1 MDPPTAQANQ
11 AAHQPDHQARSLIA
25 VLFGTFTLRLST
37 GLTGGL
43 LTYYLAHFERV
54 GGVRVDAGTIGLFAA
69 LFFLAE
75 LAMSPVFGVLSDR
88 FGHHR
93 LMELGPL
100 FGFIAVI
107 LTGLTTFIPLLAGT
121 RILEGL
127 STAASVPSI
136 LGFIAMATAGDELAR
151 GRASAR
157 FEGATL
163 AGLGAGIVLA
173 GLLIDLLGRNAF
185 FLNAGI
191 YGVSFL
197 IYRYGVTW
205 TEDIR
210 AMRKVDHGGLARYV
224 RILRSSH
231 VWLLAPTWIAINA
244 ALGLWTNQSLFQLTQ
259 KPSPE
264 FADQYLMGHF
274 VPTEISIGLALGLVV
289 FFAGLV
295 FWGNRFRRFRRTSI
309 IFFGIL
315 GGLAVIAAVAV
326 INHSEGAPGIVRA
339 LPGAAVVG
347 GLFVLAGATPAALGL
362 LADVSEA
369 YPTDRG
375 AIMGLYS
382 VFLAIGQIG
391 GSLLGGQAARMAGID
406 GLLVGTLLLLVIALI
421 PLVRLREVEHLIGQP
436 AEPAT

>member
-1 MDPPTAQANQ
+1 MDPATAPANR
-11 AAHQPDHQARSLIA
+11 APRQPDQQARSLIA
-25 VLFGTFTLRLST
+25 VLFGTFTLRFST
-37 GLTGGL
+37 GLTGAL
-43 LTYYLAHFERV
+43 LTYHLAHFERV
-54 GGVRVDAGTIGLFAA
+54 GGVRVEPGTIGLFAA
-69 LFFLAE
+69 LFYLAE
-75 LAMSPVFGVLSDR
+75 LVMSPVFGVLSDR

-93 LMELGPL
+93 MMELGPL
-100 FGFIAVI
+100 FGLVAVV
-107 LTGLTTFIPLLAGT
+107 LTGLATSIPVLAGT

-163 AGLGAGIVLA
+163 AGLGFGIVLA
-173 GLLIDLLGRNAF
+173 GLLIDAFGVNAF
-185 FLNAGI
+185 FINAGI
-191 YGVSFL
+191 YAISFL
-197 IYRYGVTW
+197 IYRYGVKFR
-205 TEDIR
+205 EDLR
-210 AMRKVDHGGLARYV
+210 AMRRADHGGFQRYI

-259 KPSPE
+259 KPSPG
-264 FADQYLMGHF
+264 FANQYLMGHF
-274 VPTEISIGLALGLVV
+274 VPTEISIGLAIGLLV

-295 FWGNRFRRFRRTSI
+295 FWGDRFKRYRRTSI

-315 GGLAVIAAVAV
+315 GGLAVIGAAAV
-326 INHSEGAPGIVRA
+326 INHSEDLPGMARA
-339 LPGAAVVG
+339 LPGVVVIG

-369 YPTDRG
+369 YPDDRG

-391 GSLLGGQAARMAGID
+391 GSLIGGEAARIAGID

-421 PLVRLREVEHLIGQP
+421 PLARLREVEHLIGRP
-436 AEPAT
+436 AVQAT